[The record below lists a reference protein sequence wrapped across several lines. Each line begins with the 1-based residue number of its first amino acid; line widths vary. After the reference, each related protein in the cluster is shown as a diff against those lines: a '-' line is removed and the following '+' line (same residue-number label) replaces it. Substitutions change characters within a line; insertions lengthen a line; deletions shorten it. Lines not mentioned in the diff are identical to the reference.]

1 MAVEDT
7 RNRYQAAGQD
17 HLFTFWSKLTD
28 AERSALI
35 RQLES
40 IDVERV
46 NRVYKKATS
55 FESDATDP
63 NRVADSIE
71 PLPVEARESASDNP
85 AKAGEWRQIGLR
97 AVANGQVGVLLMAGG
112 QGTRLGSFAPK
123 GCYDIGL
130 PSHTS
135 LFQYQA
141 ERIARLQTVA
151 EVQFGKPKGSVVVPW
166 YVMTSGPTRG
176 ETESFFAK
184 NNHFGLNAK
193 NVIIFE
199 QGNRS

>member
-1 MAVEDT
+1 MAVEDI
-7 RNRYQAAGQD
+7 RKRYQAAGQD

-28 AERSALI
+28 PERTALT

-46 NRVYKKATS
+46 NRVYEKATS
-55 FESDATDP
+55 SESNATDP
-63 NRVADSIE
+63 HHVPDSIE
-71 PLPVEARESASDNP
+71 PLPVGACESVCTNP
-85 AKAGEWRQIGLR
+85 SKAQEWSKIGLQ
-97 AVANGQVGVLLMAGG
+97 AAADGQVGVLLMAGG
-112 QGTRLGSFAPK
+112 QGTRLGSSAPK

-130 PSHTS
+130 ISHKS

-141 ERIARLQTVA
+141 ERIARLQTIA
-151 EVQFGKPKGSVVVPW
+151 EAKFGKRKGSVVVPW
-166 YVMTSGPTRG
+166 YVMTSGPTRH
-176 ETESFFAK
+176 ETESFFAT
-184 NNHFGLNAK
+184 NNYFGLHAN